1 MTNILLVDDH
11 GILLDGLESILQE
24 RRDLVVGSRVNS
36 GPAALE
42 LLAHQGFD
50 LMITDYCMPGMDG
63 LSLVKSVRTI
73 RPDMKIIVL
82 SMIDEPGEIR
92 NIMVEGIDGYVLKKY
107 ARQELF
113 RAIDTVM
120 DDRQYWSPEACKAI
134 LTEPSPPAQ
143 PQLTAREIEILQLLT
158 KELTSKE
165 ISQQIFISERT
176 VETHRKNLLRKTG
189 SSNTVGLIKYAY
201 THKLI

>member
-11 GILLDGLESILQE
+11 GILLDGLESILLE
-24 RRDLVVGSRVNS
+24 RKDMRVKARVNS

-42 LLAHQGFD
+42 ILAKHSFD
-50 LMITDYCMPGMDG
+50 LMITDYYMPGMDG
-63 LSLVKSVRTI
+63 LALVKNVRTI

-92 NIMVEGIDGYVLKKY
+92 DIMVEGIDGYVLKKY

-113 RAIDTVM
+113 RAIDSVM
-120 DDRQYWSPEACKAI
+120 SDRQYWSPEACKAI
-134 LTEPSPPAQ
+134 LKEPASSEQPA
-143 PQLTAREIEILQLLT
+143 LTARELEVLKLLT

-201 THKLI
+201 AHKLI

>member
-11 GILLDGLESILQE
+11 GILLDGLESILLE
-24 RRDLVVGSRVNS
+24 RKDVLVKAKVSS
-36 GPAALE
+36 GAAALE
-42 LLAHQGFD
+42 SLAEHRFD

-63 LSLVKSVRTI
+63 LSLVKNVRSLYA
-73 RPDMKIIVL
+73 DMKIIVL
-82 SMIDEPGEIR
+82 SMIDEPDEVR
-92 NIMVEGIDGYVLKKY
+92 NIMLEGIDGYVLKKY

-134 LTEPSPPAQ
+134 LKETAPTEQ
-143 PQLTAREIEILQLLT
+143 PQLTAREIEVLKLLT

-165 ISQQIFISERT
+165 ISRQIFISERT

-189 SSNTVGLIKYAY
+189 STNTVGLIKYAY
-201 THKLI
+201 ANKLI